1 MIKIWIMI
9 AYMRIKVV
17 NLIKLIEFLLNILTL
32 LNSCKTLVAEMF
44 GNLKSIKKQN
54 SSNSLSPT

>member
-1 MIKIWIMI
+1 
-9 AYMRIKVV
+9 MRIKVV